1 MENTVKM
8 VIYIVLKIAWISL
21 LIQWCRFLF
30 FSLDR
35 VPLNLSCARVA
46 NEAQFMTSLRVVLRI
61 RYCALGG
68 SCWQS
73 HWTKFTSKSHA
84 NIIELFI
91 ELFIRY
97 VGINPLIPTLTA
109 CSAPLG
115 MDNQLRLIK
124 DAQISASSEW
134 DGNHAAIQG
143 RLNFLAH
150 PGKQGGWSAKNK
162 NLNQWIQV
170 DLLTKTTITQMATQG
185 RNAHNQWVK
194 KYRMQYSDDGVN
206 FNFYQTP
213 GQNFPKV
220 HCTLYTGTCMFSFTS
235 CTFPLG

>member
-1 MENTVKM
+1 
-8 VIYIVLKIAWISL
+8 
-21 LIQWCRFLF
+21 
-30 FSLDR
+30 
-35 VPLNLSCARVA
+35 
-46 NEAQFMTSLRVVLRI
+46 
-61 RYCALGG
+61 
-68 SCWQS
+68 
-73 HWTKFTSKSHA
+73 
-84 NIIELFI
+84 
-91 ELFIRY
+91 
-97 VGINPLIPTLTA
+97 
-109 CSAPLG
+109 
-115 MDNQLRLIK
+115 MDNQLKLIK

-150 PGKQGGWSAKNK
+150 QRKKGGWSAKNK

-206 FNFYQTP
+206 FSFYQIP

-220 HCTLYTGTCMFSFTS
+220 HCRNVLVFFYVLY
-235 CTFPLG
+235 FPIGLGLDL

>member
-1 MENTVKM
+1 
-8 VIYIVLKIAWISL
+8 
-21 LIQWCRFLF
+21 
-30 FSLDR
+30 
-35 VPLNLSCARVA
+35 
-46 NEAQFMTSLRVVLRI
+46 
-61 RYCALGG
+61 
-68 SCWQS
+68 
-73 HWTKFTSKSHA
+73 
-84 NIIELFI
+84 
-91 ELFIRY
+91 
-97 VGINPLIPTLTA
+97 
-109 CSAPLG
+109 

-134 DGNHAAIQG
+134 DGNHAAMVEFFG
-143 RLNFLAH
+143 ASR
-150 PGKQGGWSAKNK
+150 KKGGWSAKNK
-162 NLNQWIQV
+162 SLNQWIQV
-170 DLLTKTTITQMATQG
+170 DLLTKATITQMATQG

>member
-1 MENTVKM
+1 M
-8 VIYIVLKIAWISL
+8 
-21 LIQWCRFLF
+21 
-30 FSLDR
+30 
-35 VPLNLSCARVA
+35 
-46 NEAQFMTSLRVVLRI
+46 LRI

-84 NIIELFI
+84 NIIELFL

-97 VGINPLIPTLTA
+97 VGINSLIPTLTA

-115 MDNQLRLIK
+115 MDNQLKLIK
-124 DAQISASSEW
+124 DVQISASSEW
-134 DGNHAAIQG
+134 NGDHAAIQG

-150 PGKQGGWSAKNK
+150 QRKKGGWSAKHN
-162 NLNQWIQV
+162 NVNQWIQV
-170 DLLTKTTITQMATQG
+170 DLLTKTTVTQMATQG
-185 RNAHNQWVK
+185 RNACNQWVK

-206 FNFYQTP
+206 FSFYQTP

-220 HCTLYTGTCMFSFTS
+220 HCKNMHVFFYVLC
-235 CTFPLG
+235 FPLGLGLTCKVKGWEMILDIC